1 MTESP
6 FTSTAA
12 PTDSGQADPRVDSE
26 GTLEHLRPGD
36 LLRPNAIRNQVE
48 AATDSIGG
56 MSQDR
61 NRLVARGRS
70 YAVGWAEIAMSPA
83 RIDPTG
89 VYRLCN
95 PHCPSVLNGC
105 SGLWPA

>member
-36 LLRPNAIRNQVE
+36 LCAPTPFATRSKRPRTV
-48 AATDSIGG
+48 
-56 MSQDR
+56 
-61 NRLVARGRS
+61 LVA
-70 YAVGWAEIAMSPA
+70 
-83 RIDPTG
+83 
-89 VYRLCN
+89 
-95 PHCPSVLNGC
+95 
-105 SGLWPA
+105 